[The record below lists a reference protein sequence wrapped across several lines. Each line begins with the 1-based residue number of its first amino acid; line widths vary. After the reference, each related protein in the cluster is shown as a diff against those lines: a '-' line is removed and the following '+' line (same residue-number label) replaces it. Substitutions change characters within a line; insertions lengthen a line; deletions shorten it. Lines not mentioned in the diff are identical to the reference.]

1 MKPVGMF
8 HTRTR
13 SPLARRTASAVALAG
28 VAALTIVGCASSP
41 ESTEPVTGGDVS
53 VGITTSPTS
62 LDPNVASS
70 ADDALIIRQVF
81 DSLVVQTA
89 DHEFEPWL
97 AESWEISEDG
107 KTYTFVLKQGVT
119 FHDGTAFNAEA
130 VKSNIERI
138 LDPNTK
144 SQYAAALLG
153 TVTGA
158 TVVDEYTVS
167 LDLSARYNPLLEGL
181 SQSFLGMESP
191 AAVEEFGADVST
203 NPVGTGPFVFESYT
217 TDQEVVLS
225 SNEDYTS
232 APATA
237 TAEGAPNIDT
247 LTFKIVP
254 ETSARI
260 GAVSSGELTAA
271 KSIPAEQLES
281 VQGNDALSVD
291 LVSLPGATYSLYFNL
306 LNAPWD
312 DVEARKALRMGIDI
326 DSILEAL
333 YFGNYP
339 RAWSVLSPATDGFA
353 ESTVDSWEYDAAGAT
368 AAFEALGY
376 TMNADNLLEK
386 DGEVLSLSMVNQ
398 SPGNDKRLE
407 IDEILQQQLAAIG
420 VELKTSA
427 LEFPQYAAAT
437 QAGEY
442 DLESFSITTGSPSV
456 MYTVF
461 NSANQ
466 PNADQ
471 FLYNVAHY
479 TAPEMDEWG
488 QAAASA
494 ASTEEANQLY
504 IQMQEQV
511 IDEAVA
517 IPLYV
522 QVSTF
527 ASQANLTGVSF
538 DPLGYPSF
546 YEAAFTS

>member
-1 MKPVGMF
+1 MKPVF
-8 HTRTR
+8 TARK
-13 SPLARRTASAVALAG
+13 PLLGRALTAIAVVGVATFALAG
-28 VAALTIVGCASSP
+28 CTP
-41 ESTEPVTGGDVS
+41 STGTDTADANAIS
-53 VGITTSPTS
+53 MGITTSPTS

-97 AESWEISEDG
+97 ADSWVVSEDG
-107 KTYTFVLKQGVT
+107 LTYTFTLKEGVT
-119 FHDGTAFNAEA
+119 FHDGTPFNAEA
-130 VKSNIERI
+130 VKFNIERI
-138 LDPNTK
+138 LDPETQ

-181 SQSFLGMESP
+181 SQAFLGMESP
-191 AAVEEFGADVST
+191 AAVEEFGDDVAF

-217 TDQEVVLS
+217 ADQEVVLS
-225 SNEDYTS
+225 ANEDYSS

-237 TAEGAPNIDT
+237 GHEGAALVDS
-247 LTFKIVP
+247 LTFTIVP
-254 ETSARI
+254 ETSARL
-260 GAVSSGELTAA
+260 GALSSGELTAA
-271 KSIPAEQLES
+271 KSIPAEQLET
-281 VQGNDALSVD
+281 VTANDSLDLQLVD
-291 LVSLPGATYSLYFNL
+291 LPGGTYSLYFNL

-312 DVEARKALRMGIDI
+312 NVDARKALRSGLDI

-333 YFGNYP
+333 YFGNYD

-353 ESTVDSWEYDAAGAT
+353 DSTVDSWEYDPEAAAEGFA
-368 AAFEALGY
+368 ALGY
-376 TMNADNLLEK
+376 ELNADGLLEK
-386 DGEVLSLSMVNQ
+386 DGEVLSLAMVNQ
-398 SPGNDKRLE
+398 SPAYDKRLDV
-407 IDEILQQQLAAIG
+407 DEILKQQLADIG
-420 VELKTSA
+420 VTLVTSA
-427 LEFPQYAAAT
+427 LEFPEYAAAT
-437 QAGEY
+437 QGGEY

-456 MYTVF
+456 MYTIF
-461 NSANQ
+461 SSANQ

-494 ASTEEANQLY
+494 ESTDEANALY

-517 IPLYV
+517 IPIYV

-527 ASQANLTGVSF
+527 ASVKTLTGVSF

-546 YEAAFTS
+546 YDASFSS